1 MNLFVKILTI
11 VLWVIV
17 ICALVFTAFRFSWFA
32 EWGMAVAKEAFDY
45 DYNQLGF
52 FNDLTQLIL
61 WLVVILAVFM
71 LIQYIVFLVRSKK
84 CNHRHLSEAELLEI
98 EERRE
103 AKREERRKRRHKKPE
118 PEKVPE
124 KEESTEDEVV
134 TQPVPISTPK
144 TEAEK
149 AATLRR
155 LYYR

>member
-32 EWGMAVAKEAFDY
+32 EWGMSVAKEAFDY

-71 LIQYIVFLVRSKK
+71 LVQYIVFLVRSKK
-84 CNHRHLSEAELLEI
+84 HYLSESELLER

-103 AKREERRKRRHKKPE
+103 ARRKKRHEHKKPE
-118 PEKVPE
+118 PE
-124 KEESTEDEVV
+124 KEESTEDETV
-134 TQPVPISTPK
+134 TQPTPISTPK
-144 TEAEK
+144 TEVEK